1 MGCAVTG
8 QKTILVTG
16 ASRGVGA
23 QTARTLGS
31 RGHRVVVTYRE
42 KRKRAEE
49 LAGEIVAA
57 GGSAAVIGA
66 DLTVER
72 EVCWLVDQV
81 RASLGHLDGLVLN
94 ASGGLERGAD
104 IDYPM
109 AINRDAQLRLLESTL
124 PLLHPGARV
133 VFVTSH
139 QAHFV
144 ETCEVPVDYWPVAVS
159 KRAGENAI
167 RHRQPG
173 LASVGIGLSV
183 VSGDM
188 IEGTMIV
195 RLLERRNPAAV
206 EARRDIAPLPTV
218 DEFAAT
224 VADEALRADATTRTV
239 FVGGS
244 DYLVS

>member
-1 MGCAVTG
+1 MTG

-23 QTARTLGS
+23 RTALALGS
-31 RGHRVVVTYRE
+31 RGHHVVVTYRE
-42 KRKRAEE
+42 KRKRAEL

-66 DLTVER
+66 DLTVAS
-72 EVCWLVDQV
+72 EVSGLIDEV
-81 RASLGHLDGLVLN
+81 RSSSGRLDALVLN
-94 ASGGLERGAD
+94 ASGGLEKAAD
-104 IDYPM
+104 ADYPM
-109 AINRDAQLRLLESTL
+109 VINRDAQLRLLESTL
-124 PLLHPGARV
+124 PLLHSGARV

-144 ETCEVPVDYWPVAVS
+144 DTREVPRDYWPVAVS

-167 RHRQPG
+167 RDRQAE
-173 LASVGIGLSV
+173 LAGAGIGLSV

-206 EARRDIAPLPTV
+206 GARRDIAPLPTV
-218 DEFAAT
+218 EEFAAA
-224 VADEALRADATTRTV
+224 VADEALRTGATTRTV

-244 DYLVS
+244 DYLAS